1 MATNNNLETQ
11 TPAPSNGAQQQKN
24 AHSNPQNNVHGTAP
38 QQGEHQGEQLGEQQ
52 GVQANGTPENP
63 DPLAGLQEQVA
74 AMMQELTDVKVDNKK
89 LKRAND
95 NLASENAS
103 LKKQVNAKLTEEEL
117 RAQQKS
123 DELEDLRSRLAAQEK
138 INKKNEATKRY
149 MSMKMG
155 ESLAEKLANAEL
167 EGDMETVT
175 SGINSFMEAQMKEV
189 EERVKAEIY
198 ATMPAPASGNGDGQI
213 DYAAQYN
220 EKLAAGDVN
229 GAILAQLEGAM
240 QAAQ

>member
-24 AHSNPQNNVHGTAP
+24 AHGNAQGNSLGNAA
-38 QQGEHQGEQLGEQQ
+38 QQSEHQGESQGEQQ
-52 GVQANGTPENP
+52 GAQQNAENP

-123 DELEDLRSRLAAQEK
+123 DEMEELRTRLAAQEK
-138 INKKNEATKRY
+138 INKRNEATKRY
-149 MSMKMG
+149 MSMKMN

-198 ATMPAPASGNGDGQI
+198 ATMPTPASGNGDGQI